1 MWVRKMNMILKLTI
15 HIITR
20 LIIDTDAVQIISFE
34 QFFTGIRVFKGCSDS
49 IIQKKQGT
57 RPIFLGVR
65 IIKFE
70 RWKTNF
76 STLKHGENLIQIL
89 ESEIT
94 GERHHILT
102 QNPKTLDLWII
113 SLIKCSTYIFSSDV
127 RHITHTW
134 YMNKNIWC
142 EISWKL
148 EI

>member
-1 MWVRKMNMILKLTI
+1 MNMILKLTI

-70 RWKTNF
+70 R
-76 STLKHGENLIQIL
+76 
-89 ESEIT
+89 
-94 GERHHILT
+94 
-102 QNPKTLDLWII
+102 
-113 SLIKCSTYIFSSDV
+113 
-127 RHITHTW
+127 
-134 YMNKNIWC
+134 
-142 EISWKL
+142 
-148 EI
+148 